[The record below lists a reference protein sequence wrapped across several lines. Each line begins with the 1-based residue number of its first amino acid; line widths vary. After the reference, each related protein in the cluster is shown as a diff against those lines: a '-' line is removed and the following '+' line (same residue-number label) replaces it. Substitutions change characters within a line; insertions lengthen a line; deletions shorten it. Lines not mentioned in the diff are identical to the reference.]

1 MKFSG
6 KMCIMIILKVAKKKK
21 TGLHSFSEK
30 PICGKTLLRAKGGL
44 EIFSK

>member
-6 KMCIMIILKVAKKKK
+6 KMCVMIILKVAKKK